1 MSGHS
6 QAAPAPG
13 RHPWRQ
19 WLGDYAFLA
28 PFLALFFAFTLLPL
42 AYGMGMSLFRWES
55 LSPLPPEFSGL
66 ANYREAVGDAYFRS
80 ALRATLWFTVLSL
93 PLTLLVALGL
103 ALALAALRRRSG
115 LYRALIYLPTLVN
128 VAVAG
133 ILWRWLYSTELG
145 LFNRV
150 LRGLGLGE
158 IGWLTDATWAMPSI
172 VLMTLWWQVG
182 APTIVLLAALY
193 QIPGDYYEAARID
206 GAGAWSRFRHITLPL
221 LRPVLLFAVVMNLI
235 GSFQVFGQTYLLT
248 PDGGPGRTTLTLVQ
262 YIYEVSF
269 ENFRLGYGAAMSAL
283 LFVIIAVAVLFQLRV
298 LRHES

>member
-1 MSGHS
+1 MKTMMS
-6 QAAPAPG
+6 PRPKF
-13 RHPWRQ
+13 RL
-19 WLGDYAFLA
+19 LGDYAFLA
-28 PFLALFFAFTLLPL
+28 PFLVLFVAFTLLPL
-42 AYGMGMSLFRWES
+42 AYGLGMSLFRWES
-55 LSPLPPEFSGL
+55 LSPLPPEFTGV
-66 ANYREAVGDAYFRS
+66 ANYGEAVDDPYFRG

-93 PLTLLVALGL
+93 PLTIAAALGL

-115 LYRALIYLPTLVN
+115 MYRALIYLPTIIN

-133 ILWRWLYSTELG
+133 ILWRWFYSTELG

-158 IGWLTDATWAMPSI
+158 IGWLTDAHWAMPSI

-182 APTIVLLAALY
+182 GPTIVLLAAIY
-193 QIPGDYYEAARID
+193 QIPPDYYEAARID
-206 GAGAWSRFRHITLPL
+206 GAGAWTRFRHITLPL
-221 LRPVLLFAVVMNLI
+221 LRPVLLFVVVMNLI

-248 PDGGPGRTTLTLVQ
+248 PDGGPNRSTLTLVQ

-283 LFVIIAVAVLFQLRV
+283 LFAIIGVAVLLHFRV
-298 LRHES
+298 LRHESS